1 MRQTE
6 VRVVRLAEIYER
18 MVDEHV
24 PVGFRAYDGSTAGPM
39 DAEMLLE
46 IRRPEAIAYIATAP
60 GELGL
65 VRAYVTGALEIHGDI
80 HAAIHALVTHVKPV
94 PWSERLAILRALGLR
109 ALRRPAPP
117 SEEAPPPWRR
127 GPRHSKARDAAAI
140 SHHYD
145 VSNRFYEIVLGP
157 SMAYTCAVFPTSSST
172 LEEAQH
178 EKFDLVCRKIGLKR
192 GDRLLDVGCG
202 WGGMVM
208 HAAENYGVEAV
219 GVTLSA
225 PQAEW
230 AQRAIAERGLG
241 DRAEVRFGDY
251 RDVTETGFDAVSS
264 IGLTEHIGAKNLGS
278 YFGFLSRKVKTGGR
292 LLNHTITRASNHEKH
307 RAGKFIDRYVFP
319 DGELE
324 GPGTIASAMHDHGFE
339 LRHEENLREHY
350 AMTLRE
356 WGANLERG
364 WNEAVAEAGQHK
376 ARIWR
381 LYMASSRFGFD
392 RNTVELHQFLG
403 VRLADDARS
412 GMPLR
417 PDWETARQSV
427 EPAED
432 LGEPAAADA

>member
-1 MRQTE
+1 M
-6 VRVVRLAEIYER
+6 RLAEIYER
-18 MVDEHV
+18 IVDEKAG
-24 PVGFRAYDGSTAGPM
+24 VGFRAYDDSTAGPM

-46 IRRPEAIAYIATAP
+46 VRRPEAIAYIATAP

-80 HAAIHALVTHVKPV
+80 HTAIHALVTHVKPV
-94 PWSERLAILRALGLR
+94 PWSERLAILRALGVR

-117 SEEAPPPWRR
+117 AEEAPPPWRR
-127 GPRHSKARDAAAI
+127 GLRHSKERDAAAI

-157 SMAYTCAVFPTSSST
+157 SMAYTCAVFPREAAT
-172 LEEAQH
+172 LEEAQY
-178 EKFDLVCRKIGLKR
+178 EKFDLVCRKIGLEP

-208 HAAENYGVEAV
+208 HAAEHYGVEAF
-219 GVTLSA
+219 GVTLSRA
-225 PQAEW
+225 QAEW
-230 AQRAIAERGLG
+230 AQRAIAERGLS
-241 DRAEVRFGDY
+241 DSAEVRFGDY

-264 IGLTEHIGAKNLGS
+264 IGLTEHIGAKNLGA
-278 YFGFLSRKVKTGGR
+278 YFSFLSRKVKPGGR
-292 LLNHTITRASNHEKH
+292 LLNHTITRASNHQDH

-324 GPGTIASAMHDHGFE
+324 GPGTIASAMHDNGFE

-364 WNEAVAEAGQHK
+364 WNEAVAEAGEHK

-392 RNTVELHQFLG
+392 RNTIELHQFLG
-403 VRLADDARS
+403 VRLPEDARS

-417 PDWETARQSV
+417 PDWESV
-427 EPAED
+427 RRPAED
-432 LGEPAAADA
+432 AGERRSAVAATD

>member
-1 MRQTE
+1 MAM
-6 VRVVRLAEIYER
+6 RLADIYDR
-18 MVDEHV
+18 IVDERAR
-24 PVGFRAYDGSTAGPM
+24 VGFRGYDGSTTGPA
-39 DAEMLLE
+39 DAELMLE
-46 IRRPEAIAYIATAP
+46 VRSPEAISYIATAP

-65 VRAYVTGALEIHGDI
+65 VRAYVTGALEVHGDL
-80 HAAIHALVTHVKPV
+80 HAAIHELVANVKPV
-94 PWSERLAILRALGLR
+94 PWGERLAILRALGR
-109 ALRRPAPP
+109 GALRRPSIPA
-117 SEEAPPPWRR
+117 EEAPPPWRR
-127 GPRHSKARDAAAI
+127 GLRHSKARDAAAI

-157 SMAYTCAVFPTSSST
+157 SMAYTCAVFPREDAT
-172 LEEAQH
+172 LEEAQY
-178 EKFDLVCRKIGLKR
+178 EKFDLVCRKLALKP

-202 WGGMVM
+202 WGGTVM
-208 HAAENYGVEAV
+208 HAAEHYGVEAL
-219 GVTLSA
+219 GVTLSR

-230 AQRAIAERGLG
+230 AQRAIADRGLG
-241 DRAEVRFGDY
+241 DSAEVRFGDY

-264 IGLTEHIGAKNLGS
+264 IGLTEHIGKRNLGS
-278 YFGFLSRKVKTGGR
+278 YFTFLAQKVKRSGR
-292 LLNHTITRASNHEKH
+292 LLNHTITRASNRQHH

-392 RNTVELHQFLG
+392 RNTIQLHQFLG
-403 VRLADDARS
+403 VKVHEDGRS

-417 PDWETARQSV
+417 PDWE
-427 EPAED
+427 
-432 LGEPAAADA
+432 GAAATEPQADAARVA

>member
-1 MRQTE
+1 M
-6 VRVVRLAEIYER
+6 RLAEIYSR
-18 MVDEHV
+18 IVDEKAG
-24 PVGFRAYDGSTAGPM
+24 VGFRAYDGSTAGPM

-46 IRRPEAIAYIATAP
+46 VRRPEAIAYIATAP

-109 ALRRPAPP
+109 SLRRPAPP
-117 SEEAPPPWRR
+117 AEEAPPPWRR
-127 GPRHSKARDAAAI
+127 GLRHSKERDAAAI

-145 VSNRFYEIVLGP
+145 VSNRFYELVLGP
-157 SMAYTCAVFPTSSST
+157 SMAYTCAVFPRDDAT
-172 LEEAQH
+172 LEEAQY
-178 EKFDLVCRKIGLKR
+178 EKFDLVCRKIGLKP

-208 HAAENYGVEAV
+208 HAAEHFGVEAF
-219 GVTLSA
+219 GVTLSKA
-225 PQAEW
+225 QAEW
-230 AQRAIAERGLG
+230 AQRAIAERGLS
-241 DRAEVRFGDY
+241 DSAEVCFGDY

-264 IGLTEHIGAKNLGS
+264 IGLTEHIGLKNLGA
-278 YFGFLSRKVKTGGR
+278 YFSFLSRKLKPGGR
-292 LLNHTITRASNHEKH
+292 LLNHTITRASNHQNH

-356 WGANLERG
+356 WGANLEHG
-364 WNEAVAEAGQHK
+364 WNEAVAEAGEHK

-392 RNTVELHQFLG
+392 RNTIELHQFLG
-403 VRLADDARS
+403 VRLPEDARS

-417 PDWETARQSV
+417 PDWEPVRR
-427 EPAED
+427 PAHD
-432 LGEPAAADA
+432 AGERRSAVGATD